1 MLGDQMNQ
9 TTGKRLWNETLG
21 LIYLDKESIF
31 QSGDVLAVTTD
42 LVRVKRQTP

>member
-1 MLGDQMNQ
+1 MLGDQMGQ
-9 TTGKRLWNETLG
+9 TTGERLWNETLE

-42 LVRVKRQTP
+42 LIRVKRQTS

>member
-1 MLGDQMNQ
+1 MGQ
-9 TTGKRLWNETLG
+9 TTGGRPWNET

-42 LVRVKRQTP
+42 LIKSKKTP

>member
-1 MLGDQMNQ
+1 MGQA
-9 TTGKRLWNETLG
+9 TGERLWNETLD

-42 LVRVKRQTP
+42 LIKSKKTP